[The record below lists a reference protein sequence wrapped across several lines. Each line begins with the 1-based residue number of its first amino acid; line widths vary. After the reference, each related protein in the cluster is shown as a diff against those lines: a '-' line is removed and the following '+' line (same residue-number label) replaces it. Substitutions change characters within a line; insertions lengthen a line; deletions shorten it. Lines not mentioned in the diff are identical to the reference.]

1 MFASHAHKQKQEP
14 LIKKYLGEIT
24 RDLNGEDFYEFV
36 GLIHQYAQQKYRYE
50 NSVASGLRHKKRNR
64 FFSFDP
70 SFWVSKPISIELK
83 ENGKIQLA
91 FREQFTGTVY
101 EGIET
106 DPYESVALHFT
117 GGKNTG
123 HFQLTEDNV
132 YTTSGLMAY
141 ALCGSV
147 QTSNARILGF
157 TLLNTFLLAT
167 GVGEFG
173 AAMQAG
179 SAGRAA
185 WAATDMVLGLGGILV
200 KTKYKEQ
207 LDRSEGGRTVLRIWE
222 GLNLL
227 YGGARISSELYNL
240 CINSRQTIEKL
251 KAVTPDNDAEMK
263 AFLNETETQVG
274 NVKSSR
280 VGNTIVFSELRNAGD
295 DLILNLVNKVDNVID
310 DVGKAALQAA
320 DVTDEIV
327 KTSNSITDA
336 AKKFWANHEINC
348 TNYLQQTYGRVNVGR
363 QITVDITLSDR
374 KAVTCRLDNLVK
386 QGNTYKIIDA
396 KSSIVS
402 NLGVK
407 NADDLV
413 SRFSTPNQKTFYD
426 ALRNGQVRSIKPR
439 GQRAADYFLGFG
451 GIPDSGINVGNS
463 VEFLVNDAVTDGY
476 KIHKKIFEF

>member
-1 MFASHAHKQKQEP
+1 MN
-14 LIKKYLGEIT
+14 L
-24 RDLNGEDFYEFV
+24 
-36 GLIHQYAQQKYRYE
+36 
-50 NSVASGLRHKKRNR
+50 SGLFINMPNKNIVTRTAWLPDSDTKRGIGFLVLTPPFGSANR
-64 FFSFDP
+64 S
-70 SFWVSKPISIELK
+70 SIELK

-106 DPYESVALHFT
+106 EPYESVALHFT

-123 HFQLTEDNV
+123 RFQLTEDNV
-132 YTTSGLMAY
+132 YTTSGPMAY

-240 CINSRQTIEKL
+240 CINSRQTIENL
-251 KAVTPDNDAEMK
+251 KAVTPDHDAEMK
-263 AFLNETETQVG
+263 TFLNETETQVG
-274 NVKSSR
+274 NVEKS
-280 VGNTIVFSELRNAGD
+280 GINNTIKFFELRNAGKAGLLNKFED
-295 DLILNLVNKVDNVID
+295 FANIKLLINGLD
-310 DVGKAALQAA
+310 DVA
-320 DVTDEIV
+320 D
-327 KTSNSITDA
+327 A
-336 AKKFWANHEINC
+336 G
-348 TNYLQQTYGRVNVGR
+348 L
-363 QITVDITLSDR
+363 LS
-374 KAVTCRLDNLVK
+374 KLDN
-386 QGNTYKIIDA
+386 
-396 KSSIVS
+396 
-402 NLGVK
+402 
-407 NADDLV
+407 
-413 SRFSTPNQKTFYD
+413 
-426 ALRNGQVRSIKPR
+426 
-439 GQRAADYFLGFG
+439 
-451 GIPDSGINVGNS
+451 
-463 VEFLVNDAVTDGY
+463 
-476 KIHKKIFEF
+476 